1 METFKYLKKE
11 KSNSILSKYSLEEL
25 KEKIIIQNNKDQ
37 KYYLFNNKTDF
48 QSFIFNLEDKDRT
61 YNEIILDDI
70 QKFKVDLDY
79 EIDADAEEAEN
90 ILTEEN
96 VLIFI
101 NLIIKEFYK
110 LLKNKKVIN
119 NQMQSKNYY
128 IFDSSTDKKISYHIV
143 FDVYFNNSM
152 QTKKLAYEL
161 LDILKNKIKKNNLPK
176 LIIKTFDTSVYKSTQ
191 SFRLPFNCKYGK
203 DNLKKC
209 INQKDLSIFDAMI
222 NPMGN
227 KNNILLIQ
235 NIYKEEEKKINE
247 INIDDDIVQKVIKIA
262 TENGYLENMELR
274 EIIANRLIFNRNT
287 GGDCKLCGRIHD
299 NENNVYIILCNNLFR
314 IYCRR
319 NDDNFVEYKL
329 ENDDFNIKFNR
340 AQYVKK
346 LIENINTDI
355 IEIPT
360 DEILKKFEKCDNKI
374 IYKENKMRE
383 YNFNDKRVLLVKAN
397 MKLGKTKALRDYLE
411 KTKNENVNVVFI
423 SFRVLFTL
431 DVNKNF
437 SDFKNYLTINKN
449 KISIK
454 EHKKIIIQI
463 ESLHKL
469 TLDVIPD
476 LLILDESESIFGQFT
491 SPYCKN
497 KIRTVWEIYEFLL
510 KVSKKIICMDANL
523 GERTFNVFNK
533 IYPIENMYLHMNTY
547 STMAQDEYIFISNM
561 QKFVE
566 KIDEMVKLNKK
577 LVIPVN
583 SLKTAKLINHYLTTT
598 YKEKKI
604 CLYSS
609 ESDDFIKKKDL
620 SNVNK
625 EWLKYDIIIYTPSI
639 TAGISFEEKHF
650 DCIFGYFTNRSCD
663 VYTLLQMLYRVRN
676 VKEKKIYIFVDIMEV
691 YENIPCTR
699 SDIIENINYSIK
711 YLVNEMINY
720 KIEYNFET
728 NEVLNKINT
737 DDIYYTLWEEN
748 KYIYFN
754 SLISYYKNLLIILK
768 RNNCIIKFMDERND
782 KENKLDIKN
791 ILAII
796 NYEENEKVLKTKN
809 IDEAEYELIS
819 NKILLT
825 EEEKFCK
832 KKYFLKQIY
841 NNDYENF
848 TLEFLEIYN
857 KPEMINI
864 CINLNKVRNF
874 TKTFEEIYSYVL
886 NNVIY
891 DNNINNINSLN
902 ILSIEEIIHIKK
914 ILILIE
920 LIGLNIMNFDLQLT
934 IEELNDNI
942 IKNKALINESIK
954 YINRN
959 LNYKIKISNDIDV
972 FCKNISNFI
981 KKILNETFGI
991 KFINKENKSG
1001 KEIKWIQIER
1011 SALFNDKYPV
1021 KIVCNNSV

>member
-1 METFKYLKKE
+1 MEVFKYLKKE
-11 KSNSILSKYSLEEL
+11 RSNSILSKYNLEEL
-25 KEKIIIQNNKDQ
+25 KDKIIIQSNRDQ
-37 KYYLFNNKTDF
+37 KYHLFNNKTEF
-48 QSFIFNLEDKDRT
+48 QSFIFNLDDKERT
-61 YNEIILDDI
+61 FNEIILDDI

-79 EIDADAEEAEN
+79 DKLEEGNDEI
-90 ILTEEN
+90 TEDN
-96 VLIFI
+96 LLKFI
-101 NLIIKEFYK
+101 DIIIKEFYK

-119 NQMQSKNYY
+119 NKLQPKYY
-128 IFDSSTDKKISYHIV
+128 IFDSTTDNKFSYHIV

-152 QTKKLAYEL
+152 QTKKIAYEL
-161 LDILKNKIKKNNLPK
+161 LDILKKKIKKHNLPK
-176 LIIKTFDTSVYKSTQ
+176 LIIKTFDTSVYKSIQ
-191 SFRLPFNCKYGK
+191 SFRLPMNYKYGK

-222 NPMGN
+222 NPIEN
-227 KNNILLIQ
+227 KNNILLIE
-235 NIYKEEEKKINE
+235 NLYKEEEKKLNE
-247 INIDDDIVQKVIKIA
+247 ISIEDDIVQKVIKVA
-262 TENGYLENMELR
+262 TENGYLDNMELR
-274 EIIANRLIFNRNT
+274 EIIANRLIFNRKS
-287 GGDCKLCGRIHD
+287 GGDCKLCNRAHD
-299 NENNVYIILCNNLFR
+299 KENNVYIILCNNAFR
-314 IYCRR
+314 IHCRR

-329 ENDDFNIKFNR
+329 ENEDFNLKFNR
-340 AQYVKK
+340 AVYVRKI
-346 LIENINTDI
+346 IENINNDV
-355 IEIPT
+355 IEIPK
-360 DEILKKFEKCDNKI
+360 DELLEKFEKSDNKMV
-374 IYKENKMRE
+374 YTENKMRE

-411 KTKNENVNVVFI
+411 KTKNENVNVLFI

-476 LLILDESESIFGQFT
+476 LLILDESESILGQFT

-533 IYPIENMYLHMNTY
+533 IYPIDKMYLHLNTF

-561 QKFVE
+561 QKFIE
-566 KIDEMVKLNKK
+566 KIDEAVKMNKRI
-577 LVIPVN
+577 VIPVN

-598 YKEKKI
+598 HKEKKI

-625 EWLKYDIIIYTPSI
+625 EWLKYDVIIYTPSI

-676 VKEKKIYIFVDIMEV
+676 VKEKRIYLFMDIKEV

-699 SDIIENINYSIK
+699 GDILENINYSIK
-711 YLVNEMINY
+711 YLVNEMISY
-720 KIEYNFET
+720 KIEYNYDT
-728 NEVLNKINT
+728 NEVLNKIN
-737 DDIYYTLWEEN
+737 DDDVYFTLWAEN

-754 SLISYYKNLLIILK
+754 SLLSYYKNLLIILK
-768 RNNCIIKFMDERND
+768 RNNCIIKFLDEKQD

-796 NYEENEKVLKTKN
+796 NYEENEKILKTRN
-809 IDEAEYELIS
+809 IDEVEYEIIS

-832 KKYFLKQIY
+832 KKYFLKQLY
-841 NNDYENF
+841 NNDYEHF
-848 TLEFLEIYN
+848 TLEFLETYN
-857 KPEMINI
+857 KSDTINI

-886 NNVIY
+886 NNVLY
-891 DNNINNINSLN
+891 DNDINNINSLN
-902 ILSIEEIIHIKK
+902 VLSIEDIIHIKK
-914 ILILIE
+914 IFVLVE

-934 IEELNDNI
+934 IEELYDNI
-942 IKNKALINESIK
+942 SKNKNLINENIK

-959 LNYKIKISNDIDV
+959 ATYKIKIVNDMETY
-972 FCKNISNFI
+972 CKNISNFI
-981 KKILNETFGI
+981 KKILNEMFGV
-991 KFINKENKSG
+991 KFINKENKNA

-1011 SALFNDKYPV
+1011 TSLFNDTYPI
-1021 KIVCNNSV
+1021 KIVA